1 MKITKKITLATL
13 GTVAL
18 SFGILIA
25 SPALAQSPGSQPALN
40 PDDPL
45 AGSGQ
50 TATGLGLSQNDLKR
64 TLGNVIKTVLGFM
77 GIIAVGLVIY
87 GGIVWMTAAGDDG
100 KIEDAKKII
109 YSAVLGLIIILFS
122 YAITT
127 FVLGAVTGN

>member
-1 MKITKKITLATL
+1 MKITKKITLAIL

-25 SPALAQSPGSQPALN
+25 SPALAQTTTPDPALN
-40 PDDPL
+40 PNNPL

-50 TATGLGLSQNDLKR
+50 TPDTLGLSTSNLK
-64 TLGNVIKTVLGFM
+64 TSLGNVIKTVLGFM

-109 YSAVLGLIIILFS
+109 YSAILGLIIILFS

-127 FVLGAVTGN
+127 FVLGAVK

>member
-1 MKITKKITLATL
+1 
-13 GTVAL
+13 
-18 SFGILIA
+18 
-25 SPALAQSPGSQPALN
+25 
-40 PDDPL
+40 
-45 AGSGQ
+45 
-50 TATGLGLSQNDLKR
+50 
-64 TLGNVIKTVLGFM
+64 M

-127 FVLGAVTGN
+127 FVLGAVNPSPPRP